1 MAGLPGPAMRVGM
14 SAGENLLI
22 HELEK
27 RRIGPM
33 MKRVFACML
42 ALAFIF
48 TMISADQAHARKTF
62 LAIGGG
68 PVGGTFNYF
77 ANAIAIYLTKHL
89 PNVEVSSEGSGGSAE
104 NVKRVHRHDVDFG
117 ISYAGDIFL
126 GRNGKL
132 PKDSTKYDNLR
143 PLAYLYGAPA
153 QLVVLK
159 SSGITSA
166 KQLVGKKVAVGNAG
180 SGAALSAERFFRT
193 LGIWDK
199 IQPQYLGYSA
209 AAAAFKDRKI
219 DAFWVLVGY
228 PNASIIEASTQ
239 DEISLVSVH
248 NDAVEAGFYD
258 VYPFYSK
265 VIIPKGTYRGQD
277 QDVVTFQDSTFWCA
291 NKDVDE
297 EIVYQALKAIFSP
310 EGLEHMRK
318 AHKAAS
324 EMSIQNGLVGLSAPL
339 HKGAYRFWKEQGL
352 EIPDKYKPID

>member
-1 MAGLPGPAMRVGM
+1 MTKR
-14 SAGENLLI
+14 LLI
-22 HELEK
+22 
-27 RRIGPM
+27 
-33 MKRVFACML
+33 L
-42 ALAFIF
+42 ALAVACIF
-48 TMISADQAHARKTF
+48 ALTPMDQAHAKKTF

-77 ANAIAIYLTKHL
+77 ANAIAIYLTKNV
-89 PNVEVSSEGSGGSAE
+89 PDVEVSSEGSGGSAE

-117 ISYAGDIFL
+117 ISYTGDIFL

-132 PKDSTKYDNLR
+132 PKDDTKYDNVR

-159 SSGITSA
+159 NSGITSA
-166 KQLVGKKVAVGNAG
+166 KQLEGKKVAVGNAG

-193 LGIWDK
+193 LGLWDK

-239 DEISLVSVH
+239 DEISLVNVH
-248 NDAVEAGFYD
+248 KDAEEAGFYD
-258 VYPFYSK
+258 EYPFYSK

-277 QDVVTFQDSTFWCA
+277 EDVVSFQDSTFWIA

-297 EIVYQALKAIFSP
+297 EIVYNALKAIFSP
-310 EGLEHMRK
+310 EGLDHMKK

-324 EMSIQNGLVGLSAPL
+324 DMSVQNALTGLSAPL

-352 EIPDKYKPID
+352 EIPDKFKPVD